1 MEIMSLITIERKEAL
16 KMLNTLRN
24 GLETTREQLLRQF
37 MLSKGSERAEIL
49 TRIMDL
55 DEQLEEERTN

>member
-1 MEIMSLITIERKEAL
+1 
-16 KMLNTLRN
+16 MLNTLRN

-55 DEQLEEERTN
+55 DEQLEEEERTN